1 MRGLEAFF
9 LLLTQKAETQT
20 HTASQSARAR
30 ARARTHLAHL
40 ALAPCRRRGRRAPE
54 PCAKPALHFHFP
66 CCSAQHWHCLACGLR
81 LPRVVFVYAHNT

>member
-9 LLLTQKAETQT
+9 LLLTQKAQTQT

-40 ALAPCRRRGRRAPE
+40 ALAPCRPPWAARARTMREACTAFPLPLLLGAALAL
-54 PCAKPALHFHFP
+54 PCVRFAVAT
-66 CCSAQHWHCLACGLR
+66 CGICIR
-81 LPRVVFVYAHNT
+81 T